1 MMDEEVAWLK
11 REAGNTGEAAEA
23 AEADEGGSGSGGR
36 TPDHQPVSS
45 NVPPAQPMSHG
56 ERVDTRTV
64 APPNGNGDGVGTGDL
79 RANERNI
86 MDLGLREQRLSSP
99 SRADHYRLS
108 HMANVALGA
117 ETGEQHQHSQNAILR
132 GTSAPRD

>member
-11 REAGNTGEAAEA
+11 REAGSIGEATEAE
-23 AEADEGGSGSGGR
+23 EGGSGSGGR

-45 NVPPAQPMSHG
+45 NGPLAQPTRYG
-56 ERVDTRTV
+56 DRVDTRIA
-64 APPNGNGDGVGTGDL
+64 APPNSNGDGVGTGDL
-79 RANERNI
+79 RAHDRNI
-86 MDLGLREQRLSSP
+86 VDFGLREQRPSSP
-99 SRADHYRLS
+99 SHADHYRLS